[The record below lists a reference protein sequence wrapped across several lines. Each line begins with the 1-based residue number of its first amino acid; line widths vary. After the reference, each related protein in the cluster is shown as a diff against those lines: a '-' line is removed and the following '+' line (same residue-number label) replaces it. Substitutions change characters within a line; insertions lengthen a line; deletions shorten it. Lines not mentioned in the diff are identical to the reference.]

1 MRALLIIALVVGALI
16 GGLLL
21 LRSSRDVGM
30 PGPDVLDRA
39 KRRADELD
47 AAERR
52 REDQER

>member
-1 MRALLIIALVVGALI
+1 MRGLLIAALVVGALI

-21 LRSSRDVGM
+21 LRSSRNVGM

-39 KRRADELD
+39 KRRAAELD

-52 REDQER
+52 DEDQER